1 MAAKKV
7 APPTNN
13 AIRETG
19 ACVRGRENATAIMTD
34 SRDVAEYA
42 SWFERLEGIAS
53 FGNQAAAVIEQIAE
67 DYRSLT

>member
-1 MAAKKV
+1 
-7 APPTNN
+7 
-13 AIRETG
+13 
-19 ACVRGRENATAIMTD
+19 MTD

-53 FGNQAAAVIEQIAE
+53 FGDQAAAVIEQIAE